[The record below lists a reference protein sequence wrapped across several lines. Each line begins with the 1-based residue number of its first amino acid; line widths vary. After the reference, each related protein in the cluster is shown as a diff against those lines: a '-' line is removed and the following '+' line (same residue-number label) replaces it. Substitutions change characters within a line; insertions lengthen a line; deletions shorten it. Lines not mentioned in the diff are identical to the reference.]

1 MVESYHEYTGS
12 KGSTREKVTHTEHVE
27 LPDYTTY
34 IDASDEVPDNLFPR
48 HAGNIRVSGCHTV
61 LKKRNFRAE
70 TGPEFPKIDRYPK
83 LLGTNNTIVQKR
95 FSLHW

>member
-27 LPDYTTY
+27 LPEYTTY

-48 HAGNIRVSGCHTV
+48 HAGNIRVSNDLYSRVSEGWGLTCRRDGV
-61 LKKRNFRAE
+61 R
-70 TGPEFPKIDRYPK
+70 
-83 LLGTNNTIVQKR
+83 
-95 FSLHW
+95 